1 LLAGIQSGNGQS
13 CGGNKDVIIFREKVS
28 EKMLIFA
35 SQKSNKMMDTNEV
48 ISKLQ
53 RIKPYLQREYAVKTV
68 GLFGSFAAG
77 DYTDN
82 SDVDIMVDF
91 ERPVGVEFIDLSY
104 LLEKE
109 LNRKVDLVSVKGI
122 KDKYLKEIEKDIVYV

>member
-1 LLAGIQSGNGQS
+1 MN
-13 CGGNKDVIIFREKVS
+13 
-28 EKMLIFA
+28 
-35 SQKSNKMMDTNEV
+35 TNEV

-68 GLFGSFAAG
+68 GLFGSFSTG
-77 DYTDN
+77 NYTDS
-82 SDVDIMVDF
+82 SDVDILIDF
-91 ERPVGVEFIDLSY
+91 ERPVGVEFIDVSC

-109 LNRKVDLVSVKGI
+109 FNRKVDVVSLGGI

>member
-1 LLAGIQSGNGQS
+1 
-13 CGGNKDVIIFREKVS
+13 
-28 EKMLIFA
+28 
-35 SQKSNKMMDTNEV
+35 MDTNEI

-53 RIKPYLQREYAVKTV
+53 CIKPHLQREYAVKTV

-77 DYTDN
+77 TYTDS
-82 SDVDIMVDF
+82 SDVDIMVEF
-91 ERPVGVEFIDLSY
+91 ERPVGMEFIDLSY

-109 LNRKVDLVSVKGI
+109 LNRKVDLVSLKGV

>member
-1 LLAGIQSGNGQS
+1 
-13 CGGNKDVIIFREKVS
+13 
-28 EKMLIFA
+28 MLIFA

>member
-1 LLAGIQSGNGQS
+1 
-13 CGGNKDVIIFREKVS
+13 
-28 EKMLIFA
+28 MLIFA

-109 LNRKVDLVSVKGI
+109 LNRKVDLVSLKGI